1 MANQK
6 AQPCWPAHAA
16 CCARRRTSMNCAL
29 RGGEEKDMLDMGAAV
44 GWVAA
49 AMVVGYIIYVAM
61 YGHHHRTGYGGKVRF
76 AGGGATPSLQGT
88 RRISGRL
95 RGPALLPNTSSYALS
110 ELRQIPLHL
119 VADPQGTKKE

>member
-1 MANQK
+1 
-6 AQPCWPAHAA
+6 
-16 CCARRRTSMNCAL
+16 
-29 RGGEEKDMLDMGAAV
+29 
-44 GWVAA
+44 
-49 AMVVGYIIYVAM
+49 MVVGYIIYVAM